1 MPDAPTGITG
11 PFDAGAPPAVGG
23 ARLDRSTR
31 SDGRD
36 TNADLM
42 GDWDDVVR
50 GSAPPPT
57 RTAASKSVSRPATP
71 GASTPNVP
79 TDTKLSRRQHKA
91 ARKATTPATGSPTAT
106 SAVTGPPRPG
116 TPGKKPI
123 SRRAQRRL
131 RKRLRPPFWRGRV
144 IPKTVLGISFTML
157 VAGLAMAS
165 SGAGLFMNYRYRQ
178 DQSDALV
185 RNFDART
192 RQATRAVQAEGT
204 NARAQVQ
211 QELEPLRKLAATAE
225 TLSVVLTKA
234 QPSTFSVTTF
244 DVNGA
249 PVVGTAFVVASDDQ
263 KSFLLTSYAVVR
275 AAATRPGPA
284 VTVRKGAQEMD
295 AKLWTWQEDRDMAL
309 LIVNTGNLPR
319 LDWAAP
325 DAARLGDQVFAMS
338 GLGSAN
344 ASITQGFIADVSST
358 GLQHSAPL
366 GTAFQ
371 GGPLLTAQGR
381 VVAMASRS
389 YAPLGFVSDGVFFAP
404 PVQAACEKVLKCP
417 NGQVT
422 SAGDQ
427 R

>member
-1 MPDAPTGITG
+1 
-11 PFDAGAPPAVGG
+11 
-23 ARLDRSTR
+23 
-31 SDGRD
+31 
-36 TNADLM
+36 M

-50 GSAPPPT
+50 GSGTPPSRSVPATAVGRPTAPSTAPPP
-57 RTAASKSVSRPATP
+57 VSPE
-71 GASTPNVP
+71 
-79 TDTKLSRRQHKA
+79 TKPSRRQAKAVRKAPGQPAPPPVA
-91 ARKATTPATGSPTAT
+91 ARPGLRPVA
-106 SAVTGPPRPG
+106 GPVPG
-116 TPGKKPI
+116 AGGPGKKPL
-123 SRRAQRRL
+123 SKRAQRRL

-165 SGAGLFMNYRYRQ
+165 SGAALFMNYRYRQ

-225 TLSVVLTKA
+225 TLSVVLNKA

-244 DVNGA
+244 DVDGA
-249 PVVGTAFVVASDDQ
+249 AVVGTAFVVASDDQ

-389 YAPLGFVSDGVFFAP
+389 YAPLGFTSDGVYFAP

>member
-1 MPDAPTGITG
+1 M
-11 PFDAGAPPAVGG
+11 
-23 ARLDRSTR
+23 
-31 SDGRD
+31 
-36 TNADLM
+36 
-42 GDWDDVVR
+42 
-50 GSAPPPT
+50 
-57 RTAASKSVSRPATP
+57 
-71 GASTPNVP
+71 
-79 TDTKLSRRQHKA
+79 
-91 ARKATTPATGSPTAT
+91 
-106 SAVTGPPRPG
+106 
-116 TPGKKPI
+116 
-123 SRRAQRRL
+123 
-131 RKRLRPPFWRGRV
+131 RPPFWRGRV
-144 IPKTVLGISFTML
+144 IPKTVLGITFTML

-165 SGAGLFMNYRYRQ
+165 SGAVLFMNYRYRQ

-225 TLSVVLTKA
+225 TLSVVLAKA
-234 QPSTFSVTTF
+234 QPSVFSVTTF

-275 AAATRPGPA
+275 AVATRPGPA
-284 VTVRKGAQEMD
+284 VILHKGTDKLD

-309 LIVNTGNLPR
+309 LIVDSGNLPR

-358 GLQHSAPL
+358 GLQHSSPL

-371 GGPLLTAQGR
+371 GGPLLNAQGR

>member
-1 MPDAPTGITG
+1 MSDAPTGITG
-11 PFDAGAPPAVGG
+11 PLDGAAPSAATG
-23 ARLDRSTR
+23 ARPERSIR
-31 SDGRD
+31 PDGPE
-36 TNADLM
+36 TKADLM
-42 GDWDDVVR
+42 GDWDAVVR
-50 GSAPPPT
+50 GSGTPLSRSVPAKAAN
-57 RTAASKSVSRPATP
+57 RTAAPPASTASTAPKLTRRQGKAAKTTTQAAATP
-71 GASTPNVP
+71 
-79 TDTKLSRRQHKA
+79 
-91 ARKATTPATGSPTAT
+91 PTA
-106 SAVTGPPRPG
+106 VRPG
-116 TPGKKPI
+116 TGPGPGKKPL
-123 SRRAQRRL
+123 SKRAQRRL

-165 SGAGLFMNYRYRQ
+165 SGAALFMNYRYRQ

-225 TLSVVLTKA
+225 TLSVVLNKA

-284 VTVRKGAQEMD
+284 VTVRKGATEMD

-389 YAPLGFVSDGVFFAP
+389 YAPLGFVSDGVYFAP